1 MTEQRQDDRQ
11 DVEAVSLSV
20 IDLESGVE
28 FAGEARNV
36 SGRGLMFHASMEP
49 AIGADMQVML
59 SGKKSNIRVLR
70 VEAADQGFAVAGRI
84 TS

>member
-11 DVEAVSLSV
+11 DLDTSLSV

-36 SGRGLMFHASMEP
+36 SGHGLMFHASMEP
-49 AIGADMQVML
+49 AVGADMQVTL

-70 VEAADQGFAVAGRI
+70 VEPDDQGFAVAGRI
-84 TS
+84 TR